1 APTGVW
7 TGLAWSPELGLF
19 VAVDG
24 TQGRGKV
31 MTSPDGANWTIA
43 AETSSHWYDVVWS
56 AELGI
61 FVAVGYSFT
70 DQRKVMTSSDGVNW
84 TLRDTPSNAFH
95 FWFSVVWAADLGLF
109 VALAQGGAPT
119 QVMVSPDGVNW
130 TLNQVAEAQ
139 WWDLNYSAQ
148 LHRFIGVNNGFNRQ
162 FVLVGDAAAPEQ
174 GPSDSVRAGFG
185 ADPTTGVLISEPV
198 NTAT

>member
-1 APTGVW
+1 MGLGARGGLRAAASLLFTVALVVSGTPVAAHHFVVGPAGAPTVQPMGADPSAATAPTAADGPITWSTRVHGFASARW
-7 TGLAWSPELGLF
+7 RSVTWSPELGLF

-70 DQRKVMTSSDGVNW
+70 DQREVMTSSDGVNW

-95 FWFSVVWAADLGLF
+95 FWFS
-109 VALAQGGAPT
+109 
-119 QVMVSPDGVNW
+119 
-130 TLNQVAEAQ
+130 
-139 WWDLNYSAQ
+139 
-148 LHRFIGVNNGFNRQ
+148 
-162 FVLVGDAAAPEQ
+162 
-174 GPSDSVRAGFG
+174 
-185 ADPTTGVLISEPV
+185 
-198 NTAT
+198 